1 MIECSFITTFPG
13 IFQAVLQ
20 ESILKRAQ
28 EKGYLKAKVINLRN
42 YALDRHRTTDDTPY
56 GGGAGMVMKLEP
68 IFSVMDELMEENKER
83 RVIVPSPQG
92 EPFTH
97 EKALELSQESK
108 ALVFI
113 CGHYEGIDER
123 LQLGLPVEEISLGD
137 YVLTGGELASLV
149 MVDALVRLIPGVLGD
164 IQSVE
169 CDSFSN
175 KLLDFP
181 HYTRPAAFRG
191 MKVPEVLLSGNHEA
205 IRSWRKKQTV
215 LNTWKKRP
223 DLLNRR
229 ILDDEEKHFLQEIQK
244 ENRCDPPEQL
254 CC

>member
-1 MIECSFITTFPG
+1 MMECSFITTFPD
-13 IFQAVLQ
+13 IFNTVLQ

-28 EKGYLKAKVINLRN
+28 EKNLLRVKVINLRH

-68 IFSVMDELMEENKER
+68 IFSVMDELMEENRER

-92 EPFTH
+92 KLFTH
-97 EKALELSQESK
+97 EKALELSQETKS
-108 ALVFI
+108 LVFI

-215 LNTWKKRP
+215 LNTLKKRP

-229 ILDDEEKHFLQEIQK
+229 ILDDEEKHFLQEIRK
-244 ENRCDPPEQL
+244 ENCNDLP
-254 CC
+254 

>member
-1 MIECSFITTFPG
+1 MMECSFITTFPD
-13 IFQAVLQ
+13 IFHTVLQ

-28 EKGYLKAKVINLRN
+28 EKELLKVKVINLRN

-68 IFSVMDELMEENKER
+68 IFSVVDELMEENKER
-83 RVIVPSPQG
+83 RVIMPSPQG
-92 EPFTH
+92 APFTH
-97 EKALELSQESK
+97 EKALELSQEARS
-108 ALVFI
+108 LVFI

-123 LQLGLPVEEISLGD
+123 VQLGLPVEEISLGD

-164 IQSVE
+164 IQSAQN
-169 CDSFSN
+169 DSFSN

-181 HYTRPAAFRG
+181 QYTRPVAFRG

-205 IRSWRKKQTV
+205 IRFWRKKQTV

-223 DLLNRR
+223 DLLDRR
-229 ILDDEEKHFLQEIQK
+229 ILDDEEKDFLQEIQK
-244 ENRCDPPEQL
+244 ESCSDSPEKL
-254 CC
+254 CY

>member
-1 MIECSFITTFPG
+1 MMQCNFITTFPD
-13 IFQAVLQ
+13 IFHTVLQ

-28 EKGYLKAKVINLRN
+28 EKELLKVKVINLRH
-42 YALDRHRTTDDTPY
+42 YALDRHRTTDDPPY

-68 IFSVMDELMEENKER
+68 IFSVMDELMEEKKDL
-83 RVIVPSPQG
+83 RVIIPSPQG
-92 EPFTH
+92 EPFTQ
-97 EKALELSQESK
+97 EKALELSQETKS
-108 ALVFI
+108 LVFI

-123 LQLGLPVEEISLGD
+123 VQIGLPVEEISLGD

-149 MVDALVRLIPGVLGD
+149 MVDASVRLIPGVLGD
-164 IQSVE
+164 IQSADS
-169 CDSFSN
+169 DSFSN
-175 KLLDFP
+175 DLLDFP

-205 IRSWRKKQTV
+205 IRFWRKKQMV

-244 ENRCDPPEQL
+244 ENCSDPPEKL